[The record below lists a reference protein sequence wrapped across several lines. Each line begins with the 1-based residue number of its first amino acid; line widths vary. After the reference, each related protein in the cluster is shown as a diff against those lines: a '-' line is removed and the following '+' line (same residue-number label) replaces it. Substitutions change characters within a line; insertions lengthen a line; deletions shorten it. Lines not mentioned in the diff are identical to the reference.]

1 MMPLKFYFKI
11 VCFFLL
17 PVSLVSAKI
26 SNRNNKF
33 EYFESSQF
41 SENFKKNNLKL
52 PKILHVN
59 IANQICGGAA
69 QVVFALSLKLLN
81 QGYPVEVVAAK
92 NSHFHR
98 ELKRLD
104 IPCYGI
110 DLHWPTKSKATFS
123 DDLTKIL
130 DEICHKD
137 KIDIIHVHKPWEYKA
152 AKSVA
157 RKLNIASAAFY
168 HSFKFS
174 DPEKFR
180 GFDAVMLANPS
191 VAEYLKIQNT
201 ELSLAIKN
209 IEFICPPHNDEKFLK
224 FVPTCDR
231 KTFFKNTYGI
241 DVLNCPVICMIA
253 NFYECKNH
261 RLLFKAVHKLIY
273 EEKIPVQVMLAGAG
287 TDKETEKFKKIVSG
301 YGIGKNVFFLG
312 YTSFIPDLLFH
323 SDIKI
328 LPSKG
333 EAFGIVLM
341 EAALMKKAIIVS
353 KNSGAAGV
361 LVNHEVTGLVI
372 DPNDVSDLVLQI
384 KKLIQNSDLVS
395 TLGMN
400 AYNLACTKFT
410 TEVALQNVKNIY
422 HGIWK

>member
-1 MMPLKFYFKI
+1 MMSLKSYFKI
-11 VCFFLL
+11 GCFFLL
-17 PVSLVSAKI
+17 SSSFVFAKN

-33 EYFESSQF
+33 DYFELGQF
-41 SENFKKNNLKL
+41 SENFEKNKLNL
-52 PKILHVN
+52 PRILHVN
-59 IANQICGGAA
+59 IADQTCGGAA
-69 QVVFALSLKLLN
+69 QVVFALCLNLLN
-81 QGYPVEVVAAK
+81 QGYPVKVVAAK
-92 NSHFHR
+92 NSHFHK
-98 ELKRLD
+98 ELKQRG

-123 DDLTKIL
+123 NDLTKIL

-137 KIDIIHVHKPWEYKA
+137 KIDILHVHKHWEYKA
-152 AKSVA
+152 AKSIA
-157 RKLNIASAAFY
+157 HKLNIAAVAFY
-168 HSFKFS
+168 HSFVFP

-191 VAEYLKIQNT
+191 VAEYLNIQNT
-201 ELSLAIKN
+201 ELSLGIKN

-273 EEKIPVQVMLAGAG
+273 EEKIPVQVMLAGSG
-287 TDKETEKFKKIVSG
+287 TDKETEKLKKIVSD
-301 YGIGKNVFFLG
+301 YGIEKNVLFLG

-384 KKLIQNSDLVS
+384 KKLIQNPDLVS